1 MYGRSRQGGAASAL
15 LISAPYALLR
25 MSEASAW
32 RQDLFVE
39 HSRSGEHD

>member
-1 MYGRSRQGGAASAL
+1 MHGRSRRGGAAFAL

-32 RQDLFVE
+32 RQDSLIE
-39 HSRSGEHD
+39 HSGSEHD